1 MNNRNRT
8 FLQLLVDGGKASG
21 YKEDLSIRFGDR
33 KERCA
38 LYFKTLMLQNKG
50 PFMVFYLLFPLNS
63 CIFAGTENLISCKIN
78 HAKSL
83 ISCDPV

>member
-8 FLQLLVDGGKASG
+8 LLQLLVDGGKASG

-50 PFMVFYLLFPLNS
+50 SFMAFYLLFPLNS
-63 CIFAGTENLISCKIN
+63 CIFAGTESLISCKFN
-78 HAKSL
+78 NTESL
-83 ISCDPV
+83 ILCKSS